1 MGMLGRLLASLGP
14 PPTTTPSRLAELRPT
29 TMTKLPPIHSHQ
41 SINDHPESNTVVVPS
56 ETAHGRH
63 ERHTVEKRRPREQD
77 RFKRGGGLLP
87 RLERMT
93 VDDDASDSSRVDPAL
108 DATSSDE
115 EMDEGAEMME
125 TARPL
130 QLLDFTP
137 DSLNF
142 VGKRVQSRARD
153 KYIQIGRQY
162 NLSFKMVRSESKLIK
177 TILYSTGFTQVS
189 ARNPNFNIL
198 WTQRVN
204 HFPRTGELTRKDRL
218 YENIARS
225 KALFGATP
233 GGPFSFIP
241 EFFVTPRDM
250 DRLTRAMEDR
260 RSRSSGHDA
269 SFIVKPVAGSRG
281 KGIFL
286 AKKPDEI
293 PLASPLL
300 VSRYISAPLT
310 VNDHKFDLRVYVAVT
325 SFYPLIAYVYTEGLT
340 RLASE
345 KYSRHAKEDDEY
357 VHLTN
362 YSVNKNSKNF
372 VRNETL
378 DQEDVGHK
386 WTLGALLRRLEEKG
400 IDERLLMLRIE
411 DLVTK
416 SLLSVQSTVSAACR
430 STVMHPSVCFELFG
444 FDVLVDEQLKP
455 WLLEVNLSP
464 SLTCDAPLD
473 SLVKTKLICDLFNL
487 TGVQLISKKT
497 INIINGLAKGGG
509 GGEGDASGDWK
520 DGSSSGVS
528 SGTSSLLSNSG
539 GGGGGG
545 RNRRILT
552 RAKIGERAKRIL
564 TKRVDTRLS
573 TPVKRKQKSVKAY
586 VRKAETEL
594 ARRGDF
600 TRIFPRERSMEIY
613 GPLMENVG
621 SERWDARLYDQL
633 FPEGTVAG
641 KEGTVADVDT
651 VARLHNELIDTKRY
665 PSFSSLSPDVA
676 SLLRP
681 SYEAA
686 GEYAE
691 KLTKEGRG
699 VYCNNALP
707 SVRASARARTRS
719 CVEWY
724 ESRMNEQR
732 DPATVEITDGKVQV
746 LDGKENAL
754 PSLISSSP
762 SHFPPST
769 LPSSFNDED
778 ALEKT
783 VEKMTSE
790 DVDALV
796 SRYTELLLL
805 EGLRKVVDGRVHSGA
820 RRPNQI
826 EPNGALQLL
835 GFASDK
841 GAVNEEVMKSKVHY
855 LLWKRQSYAARER
868 SSAFDRLNLRE
879 CEKLLEVVNKR
890 KRRFNVLPRIG

>member
-93 VDDDASDSSRVDPAL
+93 VDDDAS
-108 DATSSDE
+108 
-115 EMDEGAEMME
+115 
-125 TARPL
+125 
-130 QLLDFTP
+130 
-137 DSLNF
+137 
-142 VGKRVQSRARD
+142 
-153 KYIQIGRQY
+153 
-162 NLSFKMVRSESKLIK
+162 
-177 TILYSTGFTQVS
+177 
-189 ARNPNFNIL
+189 
-198 WTQRVN
+198 
-204 HFPRTGELTRKDRL
+204 
-218 YENIARS
+218 
-225 KALFGATP
+225 
-233 GGPFSFIP
+233 
-241 EFFVTPRDM
+241 
-250 DRLTRAMEDR
+250 
-260 RSRSSGHDA
+260 
-269 SFIVKPVAGSRG
+269 
-281 KGIFL
+281 
-286 AKKPDEI
+286 
-293 PLASPLL
+293 
-300 VSRYISAPLT
+300 
-310 VNDHKFDLRVYVAVT
+310 
-325 SFYPLIAYVYTEGLT
+325 
-340 RLASE
+340 
-345 KYSRHAKEDDEY
+345 
-357 VHLTN
+357 
-362 YSVNKNSKNF
+362 
-372 VRNETL
+372 
-378 DQEDVGHK
+378 
-386 WTLGALLRRLEEKG
+386 
-400 IDERLLMLRIE
+400 
-411 DLVTK
+411 
-416 SLLSVQSTVSAACR
+416 
-430 STVMHPSVCFELFG
+430 
-444 FDVLVDEQLKP
+444 
-455 WLLEVNLSP
+455 
-464 SLTCDAPLD
+464 
-473 SLVKTKLICDLFNL
+473 
-487 TGVQLISKKT
+487 
-497 INIINGLAKGGG
+497 
-509 GGEGDASGDWK
+509 
-520 DGSSSGVS
+520 
-528 SGTSSLLSNSG
+528 
-539 GGGGGG
+539 
-545 RNRRILT
+545 
-552 RAKIGERAKRIL
+552 
-564 TKRVDTRLS
+564 
-573 TPVKRKQKSVKAY
+573 
-586 VRKAETEL
+586 
-594 ARRGDF
+594 
-600 TRIFPRERSMEIY
+600 
-613 GPLMENVG
+613 PLMENVG

-890 KRRFNVLPRIG
+890 KRRFNPCTSIDF